1 MPVSAAAIQIS
12 KCHGF
17 RRTFCSVLLG
27 LLIHAGPVAAEPAQ
41 AMLSGQR
48 FQYTVQPDDFLIKIG
63 SRFGVSARVIARD
76 NGIRY
81 DGYIYP
87 DQKLWID
94 NRHIVPSQQYM
105 DEQGSGS
112 RGDGLY
118 INLPQRMLYLIRGG
132 HLQAAYPVGLGKPSW
147 PTPMGC
153 FKVTGKAQDKEWRV
167 PLSIQQEMK
176 EAGQEVKKLVPP
188 GPDNPLG
195 RHWLELSLPAIG
207 IHGTIAPSSIYRF
220 QSHGCIRLHPDD
232 IAALY
237 EQVKPGLSG
246 QIIYEP
252 LLLAEIDGR
261 VYLEAHEDIYDKGG
275 ADYDTLQRMADERGL
290 TDRIDWSLAYEVLT
304 GFEGVAR
311 DVTVSGE

>member
-1 MPVSAAAIQIS
+1 MHS
-12 KCHGF
+12 
-17 RRTFCSVLLG
+17 
-27 LLIHAGPVAAEPAQ
+27 GPASAEPAQ
-41 AMLSGQR
+41 GMLSGQR
-48 FQYTVQPDDFLIKIG
+48 FQYTVQPGDFLLKIG
-63 SRFGVSARVIARD
+63 ARFGVSARVIATD
-76 NGIRY
+76 NGLRY
-81 DGYIYP
+81 EGYIYP

-94 NRHIVPSQQYM
+94 NRHIVPVLQHM
-105 DEQGSGS
+105 NEQGNGLQ
-112 RGDGLY
+112 GDGLY

-153 FKVTGKAQDKEWRV
+153 FKVTGKEQDKEWRV
-167 PLSIQQEMK
+167 PLSIQQEMA

-207 IHGTIAPSSIYRF
+207 IHGTTAPSSIYRF
-220 QSHGCIRLHPDD
+220 QSHGCIRLHPED
-232 IAALY
+232 IEALY
-237 EQVKPGLSG
+237 AQVEPGLSG
-246 QIIYEP
+246 QIVYEP

-275 ADYDTLQRMADERGL
+275 ADFETLQRMAAERGL
-290 TDRIDWSLAYEVLT
+290 TDRIDWSRAYEVLT

-311 DVTVSGE
+311 DVTLSRE

>member
-1 MPVSAAAIQIS
+1 MHS
-12 KCHGF
+12 
-17 RRTFCSVLLG
+17 
-27 LLIHAGPVAAEPAQ
+27 GPASAEPAQ
-41 AMLSGQR
+41 GMLSGQR
-48 FQYTVQPDDFLIKIG
+48 FQYTVQPGDFLLKIG
-63 SRFGVSARVIARD
+63 ARFGVSARVIATD
-76 NGIRY
+76 NGLRY
-81 DGYIYP
+81 EGYIYP

-94 NRHIVPSQQYM
+94 NRHIVPVLQHM
-105 DEQGSGS
+105 NEQGNGLQ
-112 RGDGLY
+112 GDGLY

-153 FKVTGKAQDKEWRV
+153 FKVTGKEQDKEWRV
-167 PLSIQQEMK
+167 PLSIQQEMA

-207 IHGTIAPSSIYRF
+207 IHGTTAPSSIYRF
-220 QSHGCIRLHPDD
+220 QSHGCIRLHPED
-232 IAALY
+232 IEALY
-237 EQVKPGLSG
+237 AQVEPGLSG
-246 QIIYEP
+246 QIVYEP

-275 ADYDTLQRMADERGL
+275 ADFETLQRMAAERGL
-290 TDRIDWSLAYEVLT
+290 TDRIDWSRAYEVLT

-311 DVTVSGE
+311 NVTLSRE